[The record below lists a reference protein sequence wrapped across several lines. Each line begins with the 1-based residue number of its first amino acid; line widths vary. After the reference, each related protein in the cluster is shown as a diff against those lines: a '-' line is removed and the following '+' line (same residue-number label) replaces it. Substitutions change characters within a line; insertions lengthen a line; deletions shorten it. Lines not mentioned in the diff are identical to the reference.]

1 MMADEV
7 KQVQSSNE
15 VNETQA
21 VSEPIQEQK
30 TPKVFTQEE
39 LEKIIAERLE
49 RERKKYKDYDEL
61 KKVAEEYKKMKE
73 AQMTEEEKLQ
83 SKLAELE
90 AAVLE
95 KELEVQEAM
104 IEKTKMKVAMEMGL
118 PADALDFISGS
129 TEEEIREAAEKF
141 KNLLGGNYSKVGK
154 PSAPATAQSG
164 SKVWTR
170 SEIENMSR
178 EELIQHREEIKQAMK
193 EGRIIDK

>member
-21 VSEPIQEQK
+21 VREPIQEQE

>member
-1 MMADEV
+1 MADEV

-21 VSEPIQEQK
+21 VSEPIQE

>member
-21 VSEPIQEQK
+21 VSEPIQEQE

-104 IEKTKMKVAMEMGL
+104 IEKTKMKVAMEIGL

>member
-15 VNETQA
+15 VNETQP
-21 VSEPIQEQK
+21 VSEPIQEQE
-30 TPKVFTQEE
+30 TPKVFTQKE

>member
-1 MMADEV
+1 MDEKKEILNQGDENV
-7 KQVQSSNE
+7 
-15 VNETQA
+15 
-21 VSEPIQEQK
+21 QEQMQGQEQEK
-30 TPKVFTQEE
+30 GQVERTFTQEE
-39 LEKIIAERLE
+39 LEKIIADRLE
-49 RERKKYKDYDEL
+49 RERRKYKDYDEL